1 MTDIINVSCFFE
13 DEIYCPEITNDPIGG
28 IVGGVASIIIIIISI
43 IIFVI
48 WKRKNKEVKVE
59 NPIVHQNDLY
69 SNISN
74 QEEHE
79 ERYDTKIVDTN
90 QYYDEYDNAELK

>member
-1 MTDIINVSCFFE
+1 M
-13 DEIYCPEITNDPIGG
+13 NDPIGG

-90 QYYDEYDNAELK
+90 QYYDQYDNAELI